1 MGYIG
6 IMNRNVINF
15 ICIIMAALGIGY
27 GIGMSVS
34 NLVLKDDLARA
45 AAYIEKLES
54 HFTELE
60 LELIK

>member
-1 MGYIG
+1 MKNKWI
-6 IMNRNVINF
+6 INI
-15 ICIIMAALGIGY
+15 ICIIAATLGIGY
-27 GIGMSVS
+27 GVGMSIS

-54 HFTELE
+54 SFSELE